1 MLCDQPAPHGLYF
14 SGVERLLQEHGAMV
28 LDALLADLDTLP
40 DAEAMAPLLA
50 SIRAAHALD
59 PDPPAADLATVIG
72 QIEFS
77 ELSDQLSLL
86 IQSGDLSEDD
96 QRNIRAL
103 YARQA
108 ALKLAGAAA

>member
-1 MLCDQPAPHGLYF
+1 MLCEQAAPHGLYF
-14 SGVERLLQEHGAMV
+14 AATERLLQEHGAMT
-28 LDALLADLDTLP
+28 LDALLADLALAP
-40 DAEAMAPLLA
+40 EAEVMAPLLA
-50 SIRAAHALD
+50 SIRAHHALD
-59 PDPPAADLATVIG
+59 PDPPSADLATVIG
-72 QIEFS
+72 QIEFT

-108 ALKLAGAAA
+108 ALKPVVNPA